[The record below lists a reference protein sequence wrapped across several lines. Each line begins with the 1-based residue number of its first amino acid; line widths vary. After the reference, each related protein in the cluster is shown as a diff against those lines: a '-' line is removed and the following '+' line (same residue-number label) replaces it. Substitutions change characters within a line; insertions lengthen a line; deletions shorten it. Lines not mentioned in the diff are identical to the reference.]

1 MRRHLALAITAVATL
16 LISACSSVSTTT
28 SATYVLTVASANP
41 SSGVSIAITSAAN
54 NSTTYQTTAASLTYA
69 AGSSFT
75 LTAPAKSGLNVFSSW
90 SGCADTTTVTCA
102 VTLNANTTVTANYV
116 APAITTPT
124 VTVAPW
130 SSSITTVEGLA
141 VTVTVVGPAGGP
153 TPTGTITL
161 TSGSYNSTPIPLESG
176 SYVVNVL
183 AGSLAVGTGTFQAS
197 YVPDSASSPVYTAAT
212 GTSSPVTVTTVV
224 TGPNTMSID
233 QSSTGPPVSA
243 GLMGLNMVYWYDP
256 STPAIVPAFQS
267 AGITSI
273 RWPGGT
279 AANLYHWATNTVC
292 FSTTP
297 IPAAS
302 AFDTFLADAIQ
313 PGNFDLA
320 LTLNYGT
327 NADCT
332 GPGDPSEAAA
342 WVQNAKDNGDNVS
355 HVTVGNESWGSWV
368 TDLHPIP
375 NDPTTYA
382 AATATGYYP
391 QIKAV
396 NPNVQV
402 GIGLNPWNTPP
413 WDPIVLAQAK
423 YDFVE
428 YHFYPQG
435 PRHEDD
441 TFLVQQGAQQLT
453 WAIIA
458 IKQELAI
465 AGVPN
470 TPIYIG
476 EMGSVYAE
484 PGKQTMSIT
493 QALYAGQV
501 LGEMMNQGVS
511 LAAWW
516 VGFGSCD
523 SDPGNENFSSSLYGW
538 QNFGGYMIFS
548 DGLPEQGC
556 DGSQIPTIPAGTL
569 LPTAQAYKLFSTVAI
584 NGEHVLTANVAGDTT
599 DLRAYSAT
607 HKGGT
612 ALVVFNLNET
622 TSEPVTISLSNQ
634 TTSTD
639 VTIATYSKA
648 IYDQSQNNVWAPP
661 TDTDLGPT
669 TFPLQLNLDPW
680 SMNVLIVK

>member
-1 MRRHLALAITAVATL
+1 MVAGASL
-16 LISACSSVSTTT
+16 LMAACNNVSGPGA
-28 SATYVLTVASANP
+28 ATCVLTVASTNP
-41 SSGVSIAITSAAN
+41 ASGVKIGITSAGN
-54 NSTTYQTTAASLTYA
+54 NNTTYETTAASVTYA

-75 LTAPAKSGLNVFSSW
+75 LTAPAKAGLNTFSSW
-90 SGCADTTTVTCA
+90 SGCADSTTVTCA
-102 VTLNANTTVTANYV
+102 VTLNADTTVTANYQTPLIV
-116 APAITTPT
+116 TPT

-141 VTVTVVGPAGGP
+141 VTVTVIGATGGA

-161 TSGSYNSTPIPLESG
+161 TCGSYNSTPIPLESG

-183 AGSLAVGTGTFQAS
+183 AGSLAVGSDTFEAS
-197 YVPDSASSPVYTAAT
+197 YAPDAASSGVYTAAT
-212 GTSSPVTVTTVV
+212 GTSTPVTVTTVA
-224 TGPNTMSID
+224 TGANTIAVD
-233 QSSTGPPVSA
+233 QSSSGPAVSG

-256 STPAIVPAFQS
+256 ATPAIVPAFQS
-267 AGITSI
+267 VGITSI

-279 AANLYHWATNTVC
+279 AANTYHWATNSVC

-302 AFDTFLADAIQ
+302 NFDTFLSDVIQ

-320 LTLNYGT
+320 LTANYGT
-327 NADCT
+327 NAACT
-332 GPGDPSEAAA
+332 GPGDPAEAAA
-342 WVQNAKDNGDNVS
+342 WVQNAKNNGNNVS
-355 HVTVGNESWGSWV
+355 HVTVGNEDWGSWV
-368 TDLHPIP
+368 TDLHANPY
-375 NDPTTYA
+375 DPTTYA
-382 AATATGYYP
+382 TATANGYYP

-396 NPNVQV
+396 NPSVQV
-402 GIGLNPWNTPP
+402 GVGLNPWNSPP

-458 IKQELAI
+458 IKAELAT
-465 AGVPN
+465 AGVPD

-476 EMGSVYAE
+476 EIGSVYAE

-511 LAAWW
+511 MSAWW

-523 SDPGNENFSSSLYGW
+523 SDPSNDNFSSSLYGW

-556 DGSQIPTIPAGTL
+556 NGSGIPTIPAGTPL
-569 LPTAQAYKLFSTVAI
+569 ATARAFQLFSNVAV
-584 NGEHVLTANVAGDTT
+584 NGEHVLTANTAGDTT
-599 DLRAYSAT
+599 DVRAYAAT

-622 TSEPVTISLSNQ
+622 TSEPVTITLSGQ
-634 TTSTD
+634 TSSTD
-639 VTIATYSKA
+639 VTIETYSKA
-648 IYDQSQNNVWAPP
+648 IYDQSQNNVWAAP
-661 TDTDLGPT
+661 TNADLGAK
-669 TFPLQLNLDPW
+669 TFPLQLTLDPW
-680 SMNVLIVK
+680 SMNVVIVK